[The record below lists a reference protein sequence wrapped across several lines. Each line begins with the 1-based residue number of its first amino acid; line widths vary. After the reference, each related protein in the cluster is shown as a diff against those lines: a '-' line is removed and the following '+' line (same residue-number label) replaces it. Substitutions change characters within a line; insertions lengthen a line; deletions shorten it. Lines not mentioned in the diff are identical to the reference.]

1 MPPTETAN
9 PGRRNA
15 PRGLP
20 PRGLLSSYRELLA
33 VPGVRRMLVAS
44 VASKLPMTVI
54 SLALLLSVGTHYSY
68 AVAGLAVAA
77 MAVGQGLSAPVRG
90 RLIDRHAYRPIVL
103 ATLAA
108 YLLVLAALVAEL
120 RSHGPVPLLLVLAAL
135 GGITVP
141 PVGIM
146 MRTLWREVGGRDR
159 LVTAMALDSAMSD
172 IAQISGPALAAWLCL
187 SVSSA
192 VAFALC
198 GVLTVVAIVL
208 VLGLSAVQLPPRR
221 SGGGHWAGPLRS
233 AALRRLLL
241 VHAAF
246 SAMITAVDVVISVL
260 NADRHSALYTGIDIG
275 ALSVG
280 SIVGS
285 LALGAVPG
293 LLARGP
299 KLAFLLGVFA
309 AGVAVLAVASRLP
322 PLALLLACPIA
333 GVGYGSTF
341 GALFTTGGDLA
352 PEGSAAETQAWL
364 SSLTQGGSAA
374 GAAAAASL
382 AAGSGS
388 LPVLCAISLLAVLAA
403 GFTWNVRTGTA

>member
-1 MPPTETAN
+1 MAPADVASPA
-9 PGRRNA
+9 RRK
-15 PRGLP
+15 P

-44 VASKLPMTVI
+44 VASKLPPTMI
-54 SLALLLSVGTHYSY
+54 SLSLLLYTGPHYSY

-77 MAVGQGLSAPVRG
+77 MAIGQGLSAPVRG
-90 RLIDRHAYRPIVL
+90 RLIDRRAYRPIVL
-103 ATLAA
+103 GTLAG
-108 YLLVLAALVAEL
+108 YLVALAALVAVA
-120 RSHGPVPLLLVLAAL
+120 RSHGPVPLLLVLASL

-146 MRTLWREVGGRDR
+146 MRTLWREVGGQRQ

-187 SVSSA
+187 SVSSI

-208 VLGLSAVQLPPRR
+208 VLSLPTVSPPPRR
-221 SGGGHWAGPLRS
+221 TGGGHWAGPLRS

-241 VHAAF
+241 VHAGF

-260 NADRHSALYTGIDIG
+260 NAERHTAMYTGIDIG

-299 KLAFLLGVFA
+299 KLTVLLGTFA
-309 AGVAVLAVASRLP
+309 AGVAVLAAASQLP
-322 PLALLLACPIA
+322 PFALLLACPIA
-333 GVGYGSTF
+333 GISYGSTF

-352 PEGSAAETQAWL
+352 PEGAAAETQAWL

-374 GAAAAASL
+374 GAAAAAWF
-382 AAGSGS
+382 AASSGS
-388 LPVLCAISLLAVLAA
+388 PTVLCAISLLAVLTA
-403 GFTWNVRTGTA
+403 GFTWNVRTRVA